1 MPLNNVIVSP
11 ENIKRLLEIGKEFGV
26 GDVISKRLPIF
37 STHPVKKLVDQ
48 GVIKIHGHPYIKTLW
63 RQQKGKRRL
72 SWLFDVEC
80 CKTGEIITYRDG
92 KPGPLTRRN
101 LIKFIR
107 LQYVDKKPVVNE
119 KGKLVGWNEEVR
131 DTPKLSQAA

>member
-11 ENIKRLLEIGKEFGV
+11 ENMKRLLEIGEEFGV
-26 GDVISKRLPIF
+26 GDAIAKRLPVF

-48 GVIKIHGHPYIKTLW
+48 GVIKIYGHPHIKMLW

-80 CKTGEIITYRDG
+80 CKTGEIITARDG
-92 KPGPLTRRN
+92 KPGSLTRRN

-107 LQYVDKKPVVNE
+107 LQYVDKEPIVR
-119 KGKLVGWNEEVR
+119 KGKIVGWEEEVR
-131 DTPKLSQAA
+131 DTPKLSKVA